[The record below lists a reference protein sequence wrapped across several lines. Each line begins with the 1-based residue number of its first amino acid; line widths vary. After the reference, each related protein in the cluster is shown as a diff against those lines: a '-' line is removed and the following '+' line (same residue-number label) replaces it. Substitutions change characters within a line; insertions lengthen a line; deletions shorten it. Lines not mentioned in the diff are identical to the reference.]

1 MDWFLFVGLSLLKDV
16 NSTLKLLNCRW
27 SPGRL
32 FIFRDFALH

>member
-27 SPGRL
+27 SPWRL